1 MTPNNRR
8 LLLAA
13 VAAATVLSSPRATDA
28 SVARAV
34 RFEEKVDNA
43 AMIVLGR
50 CTKSESRW
58 ADGSKRWIV
67 TYSTFKVDKSLKGQA
82 PAEVT
87 VATPGG
93 TVDGIHQQTIGSP
106 VFEPGDE
113 QLLFVT
119 NSSIGPTVL
128 YLDQGTYD
136 VREEG
141 GRKVVEPVQTDAVR
155 VDTQRGVAVAP
166 EGPRTLDQLER
177 DVRER
182 VQARRNEMQLV
193 REREQ
198 KQSLVDLLARNKT
211 LVLLALIGAALATWQ
226 LLKNR

>member
-13 VAAATVLSSPRATDA
+13 MAVATVLSFPKPAEA

-43 AMIVLGR
+43 AMIVVGR
-50 CTKSESRW
+50 CTRSEARW
-58 ADGSKRWIV
+58 DASKRWIL
-67 TYSTFKVDKSLKGQA
+67 TYSTFKVEKSLKGQ
-82 PAEVT
+82 PATEIT

-106 VFEPGDE
+106 IFEPGDE
-113 QLLFVT
+113 QVLFVA

-136 VREEG
+136 VREEA
-141 GRKVVEPVQTDAVR
+141 GRKVAEPPQSDAVR
-155 VDTQRGVAVAP
+155 LDTQRGVAVAP
-166 EGPRTLDQLER
+166 EEPRTLDELER
-177 DVRER
+177 AVKARI
-182 VQARRNEMQLV
+182 QARHNEMQLV

-198 KQSLVDLLARNKT
+198 KQSLVDVLASHKL

-226 LLKNR
+226 LMKQR